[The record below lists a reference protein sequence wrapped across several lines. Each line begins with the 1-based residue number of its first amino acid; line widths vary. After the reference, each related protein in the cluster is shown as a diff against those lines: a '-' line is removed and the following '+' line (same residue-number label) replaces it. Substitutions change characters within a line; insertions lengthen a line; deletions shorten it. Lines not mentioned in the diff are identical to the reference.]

1 MWSSDLSGS
10 NTNDGD
16 GCSSLCAIESNYIWS
31 GGPTSSSDSCFD
43 VQLDY
48 RQMLLKHR
56 VLQLVETANER
67 VLELAMTE
75 IRQVETDVVQAV
87 LLTETTKLDI
97 TKKAVGMVKELST
110 TRTETWCMKEDG
122 RMVINMDW
130 EQCTSMETSI

>member
-1 MWSSDLSGS
+1 MEMDAVHYVQS
-10 NTNDGD
+10 NQTIFVMEDQYH
-16 GCSSLCAIESNYIWS
+16 LQIRVLL
-31 GGPTSSSDSCFD
+31 

-48 RQMLLKHR
+48 RQMLQKHR

-87 LLTETTKLDI
+87 LLTETTILDS

-110 TRTETWCMKEDG
+110 TRTET
-122 RMVINMDW
+122 
-130 EQCTSMETSI
+130 